1 MWSLVVGGERGEV
14 RARVQLTLPQQIAS
28 FQSSQTHLAYAE
40 TVLGLSYPSH
50 TMALWFQ
57 MCNLLMGT

>member
-1 MWSLVVGGERGEV
+1 MWSQAAEGEHGEV
-14 RARVQLTLPQQIAS
+14 HAHVQLTLPQQIAS

-40 TVLGLSYPSH
+40 IELALSYPFH

-57 MCNLLMGT
+57 MCSLLMGT